1 MTETFALALR
11 VQVAEFVYRFYTR
24 LRSRHAGSVSEPD
37 VRSAYTAVKCEL
49 EQTEAL
55 TVV

>member
-11 VQVAEFVYRFYTR
+11 VQVAGFMYRFYTR